1 MTAPET
7 MLETEALTKRYPGAE
22 GAALDDVGLTVAR
35 GEVFGLVGRSGSGK
49 TTLLRLVAGLE
60 APSSGRVRVA
70 GRAVA
75 DDRAWVPP
83 EDRPV
88 GMLFQEGALF
98 PHLDV
103 AANVEFGIRG
113 LPADRRRR
121 RREEVLELVGLEG
134 RDDRHPHEL
143 SGGERRRAALARSL
157 APEPELLLLDEPFTG
172 LDEELTSRLRE
183 AVSRVLAETGI
194 TALLVL
200 HDTDEILP
208 MADRIGAL
216 REGRLT
222 QVGGPQDVYA
232 RPHTSYVARL
242 FGPANI
248 VPAVAEPG
256 GLRTPL
262 GLLSHGSGSEGRRP
276 GEEGIEVCFRPE
288 ELEVVGTGAE
298 GAGVPATVV
307 EAGYRGDRLEARVR
321 VESGRDGVAAACVLT
336 VHLPASLRVRPGE
349 RLRVRPRAEA
359 GHPLD
364 GGAGG

>member
-1 MTAPET
+1 MSRDDA
-7 MLETEALTKRYPGAE
+7 MLDADGLAKRYPGADRP
-22 GAALDDVGLTVAR
+22 ALDDVDLTVAP

-60 APSSGRVRVA
+60 APSSGRVQVA
-70 GRAVA
+70 GRVVA
-75 DDRAWVPP
+75 DPGTWVPP
-83 EDRPV
+83 EERPV

-103 AANVEFGIRG
+103 AGNVEFGIRG
-113 LPADRRRR
+113 LPRGRRRR
-121 RREEVLELVGLEG
+121 RRHAVLELVGLEG
-134 RDDRHPHEL
+134 HADRHPHQL
-143 SGGERRRAALARSL
+143 SGGERRRVALARAL

-172 LDEELTSRLRE
+172 LDEDLTARLRE

-216 REGRLT
+216 RDGRLA
-222 QVGGPQDVYA
+222 QVGRPEDVYT

-248 VPAVAEPG
+248 VPAVREAD

-262 GLLSHGSGSEGRRP
+262 GLLSRGAGAADRPPAEGAVQ
-276 GEEGIEVCFRPE
+276 VCFRPE

-298 GAGVPATVV
+298 GGGVPATVV
-307 EAGYRGDRLEARVR
+307 EAGYRGDRLEARAR
-321 VESGRDGVAAACVLT
+321 VEAGGGEAACVLT
-336 VHLPASLRVRPGE
+336 LHLPAGLHVRPGE
-349 RLRVRPRAEA
+349 LLRVRPRAEA

-364 GGAGG
+364 GGSAEG